1 MVTAT
6 KQRSTLHDTVYQE
19 RERLNIPGIA
29 WGTLRDG
36 EMAMDAV
43 GVAKLSTGEPL
54 RADALFRIASI
65 SKVFTATLAMIL
77 VDEGKLDLDAPVSQY
92 LPGVKI
98 TEAGIEDRISMRHLL
113 SHGSGMFGDY
123 GVNQGLGE
131 DAIARAISEFGGLR
145 LYAEPDE
152 LWFYCNA
159 GFHLAG
165 RIIEVVAEQPFEQAM
180 RERVFEPLGLER
192 TCFWAWEQIAWPHA
206 VGHNQVAPDSDEHVV
221 ADQYYPRNR
230 IPAGGVISNVPDL
243 LRFAQFHM
251 GDGTV
256 EGKRVLSEAS
266 LRAMHEP
273 QREAGNWADAWGI
286 GWDIR
291 AIDGMQ
297 VSSHGGSIAGNRLH
311 LTVVPERDWALV
323 SLTNS
328 SRGSAA
334 NRVIE
339 RAALEYELG
348 LRAPEPERVHLSID
362 DLTRFAGHYRNAEVE
377 IDISVADGGL
387 LLHIV
392 GPGPNGG
399 DPVAFP
405 DETLV
410 PVGEREFLHTEGDNA
425 GERLD
430 FILNHD
436 GTPRYLRM
444 HGRLYDRR

>member
-1 MVTAT
+1 MAAVEQQTALRNVI
-6 KQRSTLHDTVYQE
+6 QGE

-29 WGTLRDG
+29 WGTLSDG
-36 EMAMDAV
+36 EMTMDAV
-43 GVAKLSTGEPL
+43 GVAKLSTGESL

-65 SKVFTATLAMIL
+65 SKVFTATLAMTL
-77 VDEGKLDLDAPVSQY
+77 VDEGKLDLNAPVSQY
-92 LPGVKI
+92 LPGVTI

-131 DAIARAISEFGGLR
+131 DAIAKAIAEFGGLR
-145 LYAEPDE
+145 LYSEPDE

-165 RIIEVVAEQPFEQAM
+165 RIIEVVAEQPFEQVM
-180 RERVFEPLGLER
+180 RERVFEGLGLER
-192 TCFWAWEQIAWPHA
+192 TCFWAWEQISWPHA
-206 VGHNQVAPDSDEHVV
+206 VGHNQVAPGNPEHVV

-256 EGKRVLSEAS
+256 DGRRVLSEES
-266 LRAMHEP
+266 LRAMREP
-273 QREAGNWADAWGI
+273 QRKAGNWADAWGI

-291 AIDGMQ
+291 TIDGVQ
-297 VSSHGGSIAGNRLH
+297 IISHGGSIAGKRLH
-311 LTVVPERDWALV
+311 LTLVPERDWAFV

-339 RAALEYELG
+339 RAALEHVLG
-348 LRAPEPERVHLSID
+348 LRAPRPEPVTLSVD
-362 DLTRFAGHYRNAEVE
+362 DLTRFAGHYRNDDVQV
-377 IDISVADGGL
+377 DISVADGGL
-387 LLHIV
+387 VLHIV

-399 DPVAFP
+399 DPVSYP

-410 PVGEREFLHTEGDNA
+410 PVAEREFLHTDGDSA

-430 FILNHD
+430 FIVNTD

-444 HGRLYDRR
+444 HGRLYDPR